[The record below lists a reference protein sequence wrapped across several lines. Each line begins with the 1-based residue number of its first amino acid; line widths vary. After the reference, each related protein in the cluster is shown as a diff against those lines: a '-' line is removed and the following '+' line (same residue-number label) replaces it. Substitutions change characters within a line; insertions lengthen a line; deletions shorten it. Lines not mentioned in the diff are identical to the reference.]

1 MKRLVNRYD
10 LEVKVASGKG
20 RTLWQGHDVVLDR
33 PVGVLVLDADHPHAE
48 QVRVAAQAAARV
60 EHPQVLRV
68 VDADVSDG
76 CVVVVTRWL
85 QGTTLAELL
94 SSGPL
99 TSEQARSIVHDVAQ
113 ALTAAAAEG
122 VHHLVLD
129 PRDVLVT
136 DNGAVLVGVGIRA
149 ALDGVLADGD
159 AEAVDAWRLGA
170 LLYAALTAR
179 WPGHPTAGLA
189 AAPIVAGRVA
199 RPRQVRAGV
208 SPDIDDIA
216 WRALQPDAPDPL
228 ETPAQI
234 AAALEA
240 ASVPSPP
247 PESAEPQRRTPW
259 LAVVATVVAMLFIVG
274 GGLVVWQVLQDHDR
288 PRGSAVPPG
297 SSGQTNS
304 ASPGSTVTPDVPL
317 SLIKATAFDPTGNG
331 EENDQDAQYAI
342 DGDPDTSWQTLT
354 YTTRDLGQ
362 LKPGVGLTVQLGSE
376 QSVGGIELNLV
387 GRGTDLEIYAKE
399 PGTSHPTS
407 QNPLDGYRRLA
418 SIPGA
423 GDQLTYRFAPPVVTT
438 SILIWLT
445 ALPAGSDGYRGGIA
459 EVRLVS

>member
-1 MKRLVNRYD
+1 M
-10 LEVKVASGKG
+10 
-20 RTLWQGHDVVLDR
+20 
-33 PVGVLVLDADHPHAE
+33 
-48 QVRVAAQAAARV
+48 
-60 EHPQVLRV
+60 
-68 VDADVSDG
+68 
-76 CVVVVTRWL
+76 
-85 QGTTLAELL
+85 
-94 SSGPL
+94 
-99 TSEQARSIVHDVAQ
+99 
-113 ALTAAAAEG
+113 
-122 VHHLVLD
+122 
-129 PRDVLVT
+129 
-136 DNGAVLVGVGIRA
+136 
-149 ALDGVLADGD
+149 
-159 AEAVDAWRLGA
+159 
-170 LLYAALTAR
+170 
-179 WPGHPTAGLA
+179 
-189 AAPIVAGRVA
+189 A

-259 LAVVATVVAMLFIVG
+259 LAVMATVVAMLFIVG
-274 GGLVVWQVLQDHDR
+274 GGLVVWQVLQNHDR

-297 SSGQTNS
+297 GNGQTNS

-317 SLIKATAFDPTGNG
+317 SLVKATAFDPTGDG

-399 PGTSHPTS
+399 PGASNPTS

-423 GDQLTYRFAPPVVTT
+423 GDQLTYRFAPPVTT
-438 SILIWLT
+438 TTILIWLT
-445 ALPAGSDGYRGGIA
+445 ALPAESDGYRGGIA